1 MTIPIRFSA
10 GRNTYDNAPRQM
22 EVQDFAGL
30 VEHLESNQGHKK
42 GENYICG
49 PMDFGPHNDATKYP
63 DDAHYRLA
71 SLAAPC
77 SFISLDIDYMAGQ
90 TVQQL
95 VLSELEKYVSYA
107 YETASSTDEVP
118 RMRVIIQLDREV
130 SRDER
135 IKLGD
140 SFQALIET
148 KIETEFGDSAI
159 KFDASVYR
167 PEQPN
172 YNPLKGARS
181 WKFLRERL

>member
-1 MTIPIRFSA
+1 MSALIRFSA
-10 GRNTYDNAPRQM
+10 GRNKYDNAPRQL

-30 VEHLESNQGHKK
+30 VKHLESHLGHKK

-63 DDAHYRLA
+63 DDAYYRLA

-77 SFISLDIDYMAGQ
+77 SFLSLDIDYMAGQ
-90 TVQQL
+90 PVQQL

-107 YETASSTDEVP
+107 YETASSTDEEP
-118 RMRVIIQLDREV
+118 RMRVVIALDREV

-135 IKLGD
+135 ITLGEEVHA
-140 SFQALIET
+140 QIEA
-148 KIETEFGDSAI
+148 KIEAKFGSGGI
-159 KFDASVYR
+159 KFDKSVYR

-172 YNPLKGARS
+172 YNPLKGART
-181 WKFLRERL
+181 WKFLSARP